1 MVIRDLEE
9 IIMDHLHQ
17 RVNHILDV
25 FELTVEPSKYKK
37 IRKVVLDEFGNKGFS
52 TDLRQILG
60 GMEWNGSGRNIHAG
74 TEVPK

>member
-1 MVIRDLEE
+1 MVNKDLEE

-25 FELTVEPSKYKK
+25 FELTVEPSKYQKV
-37 IRKVVLDEFGNKGFS
+37 RKVVLDEFGNKGFS
-52 TDLRQILG
+52 TDLKQILG
-60 GMEWNGSGRNIHAG
+60 GMEWSGTGRNIHAG